1 MPSRL
6 QWTGATAARVSSLGG
21 LLIAVLWCVAS
32 LCGDAAA
39 ERRSRRAEKERAQAE
54 ALLAQGLEALAAKD
68 LPRADALLRDS
79 YRLVPSPEVLFQL
92 GLVAEAR
99 SDRVGAH
106 DALRR
111 FLAEEDGTATPEQ
124 RARAEEILVRPRPP
138 CGELSVL
145 GARRALVRIDERP
158 VGVLPLGAPLLLPAG
173 SHKVVLESED
183 ERQAGA
189 VEVPLGRL
197 VELRFDAATG
207 LAVSTVPPALLVFA
221 QYLGSPP
228 AEAQRLHA
236 AVEQALRAE
245 GQASLDLRT
254 ATAQAPELAPCLGMP
269 ACQLQLA
276 GRAGTE
282 ALLSVAVTAP
292 PAVLTPPAAPT
303 PPAAASPTRPAPPA
317 PALRSYRL
325 LVTLLDTAVGEV
337 AAWVDRP
344 CAACSPQQ
352 AAAALSQAVAE
363 LLRKGL
369 VRPRGTLLVRTSPP
383 GAQLVLDGRPV
394 GRSPLQRPVWAGPHT
409 VRAELPGHS
418 PESAQ
423 VQAAEGL
430 VTELA
435 LSLAAPP
442 RRKLWPIV
450 LGGIAVGAG
459 GLALTAGTFELLGLP
474 GCTTTCG
481 TDTALGV
488 TAFLLG
494 AAATTAGVVL
504 LVKYRRRPPP
514 GSSPVAAPVAAPAPA
529 PPAPPPQPP

>member
-6 QWTGATAARVSSLGG
+6 QGRGATAARGRSLG
-21 LLIAVLWCVAS
+21 VLRIVALMCLALS
-32 LCGDAAA
+32 VGDAAA
-39 ERRSRRAEKERAQAE
+39 ERRTRRAEKERAQAE
-54 ALLAQGLEALAAKD
+54 ALRAQGLEALGAKD
-68 LPRADALLRDS
+68 LPRAEALLRDA
-79 YRLVPSPEVLFQL
+79 YRLGPSPEVLYPL

-99 SDRVGAH
+99 GDRVGAH

-124 RARAEEILVRPRPP
+124 RSRAEEILAQPRPQ

-173 SHKVVLESED
+173 SHKVVLESE
-183 ERQAGA
+183 EQRQAGA

-228 AEAQRLHA
+228 PEAQRLHA

-245 GQASLDLRT
+245 GHASLDLRT
-254 ATAQAPELAPCLGMP
+254 AAAPAPELAPCLGAP

-276 GRAGTE
+276 GRTGTE
-282 ALLSVAVTAP
+282 AVLSVAVTA
-292 PAVLTPPAAPT
+292 APPAAPT
-303 PPAAASPTRPAPPA
+303 PPAAASSAVAGPVNPAPPA
-317 PALRSYRL
+317 TRSYRL
-325 LVTLLDTAVGEV
+325 VVTLLDTAVGEL

-344 CAACSPQQ
+344 CAACGPQQ

-369 VRPRGTLLVRTSPP
+369 LRPRGTLLVRTSPP
-383 GAQLVLDGRPV
+383 GAQLVVDGRPV
-394 GRSPLQRPVWAGPHT
+394 GRSPLQLPVWAGPHSI
-409 VRAELPGHS
+409 RAELPGHN

-435 LSLAAPP
+435 LALAAPP
-442 RRKLWPIV
+442 PRKLWPLV
-450 LGGIAVGAG
+450 VGGIAVGAG
-459 GLALTAGTFELLGLP
+459 GLALTAGTFELLGLR
-474 GCTTTCG
+474 GCTTTCA

-488 TAFLLG
+488 TTFLLG
-494 AAATTAGVVL
+494 AAATTTGVVL
-504 LVKYRRRPPP
+504 LVKHRRRPAPT
-514 GSSPVAAPVAAPAPA
+514 GSPPVAAPVPVPAPL
-529 PPAPPPQPP
+529 PAPPPR